1 MKCVKHV
8 DKQGVIMQI
17 ELNSEAVDALMRS
30 ILIQD
35 YKGIVED
42 TKRLQ
47 KIQDK
52 QSYQLQDI
60 EHNLR
65 YIDAMETLMEYYI
78 GFNWKEQ
85 LK

>member
-1 MKCVKHV
+1 ML
-8 DKQGVIMQI
+8 I
-17 ELNSEAVDALMRS
+17 ELNSEAVDGLMRS

-47 KIQDK
+47 KVKDK

>member
-1 MKCVKHV
+1 ML
-8 DKQGVIMQI
+8 I
-17 ELNSEAVDALMRS
+17 ELNSEAVDGLMQS
-30 ILIQD
+30 ILVQD

-42 TKRLQ
+42 TNRL
-47 KIQDK
+47 KMIENK
-52 QSYQLQDI
+52 QSYQLKDI

>member
-1 MKCVKHV
+1 ML
-8 DKQGVIMQI
+8 I
-17 ELNSEAVDALMRS
+17 ELNSEAVDGLMRS

-47 KIQDK
+47 KLQDK

-85 LK
+85 IK

>member
-1 MKCVKHV
+1 VKHV
-8 DKQGVIMQI
+8 DKQGAIMLI
-17 ELNSEAVDALMRS
+17 ELNSEAVDGLMRS

-35 YKGIVED
+35 YKGIVDD

-47 KIQDK
+47 KLRDK

>member
-1 MKCVKHV
+1 
-8 DKQGVIMQI
+8 MQI

>member
-1 MKCVKHV
+1 ML
-8 DKQGVIMQI
+8 I
-17 ELNSEAVDALMRS
+17 ELNSEAVDGLMRS

-35 YKGIVED
+35 YKGIVDD

-47 KIQDK
+47 KVKDK